1 MLDFLKFWQAN
12 KPCHPALIKNHVFF
26 TDFDQSQPIEKYDFV
41 VIDTELTGMHKRRD
55 EVVSIG
61 AIKIKNLQIQAGETF
76 YSLVRPPHHKRDA
89 TDSTFIHRIR
99 PQELDDAPDIKTILP
114 ELMEFCGSALFV
126 GHHIGLDTSF
136 LNKAAKKHYNC
147 AIHSP
152 CLDTIR
158 LAQIFSES
166 SWRRR
171 HDDARCHMSYNL
183 TDLSQRL
190 NLPLFAAH
198 NALQDS
204 LQTAYLF
211 IYLVKQLQST
221 GLVTL
226 RDFYAAGQ
234 SWARVF

>member
-1 MLDFLKFWQAN
+1 MLEFLKFWHSN
-12 KPCHPALIKNHVFF
+12 TPCHPALLQNHLFF
-26 TDFDQSQPIEKYDFV
+26 NDFDQGKPIEAYDFV
-41 VIDTELTGMHKRRD
+41 VLDTELTGMNKRRD

-61 AIKIKNLQIQAGETF
+61 AVKIRNLQIRAGETF

-114 ELMEFCGSALFV
+114 GLIEFCGSALLV
-126 GHHIGLDTSF
+126 GHYIGLDTSF
-136 LNKAAKKHYNC
+136 LNKAAHKYYNC
-147 AIHSP
+147 SIHSP
-152 CLDTIR
+152 CIDTIR
-158 LAQIFSES
+158 LAQIFSEKS
-166 SWRRR
+166 YRQR
-171 HDDARCHMSYNL
+171 HEDSRCYLSYNL
-183 TDLSQRL
+183 TDLSQRF
-190 NLPLFAAH
+190 NLPLFDAH

-211 IYLVKQLQST
+211 IYLIKQLQST